1 MLCKTYPV
9 ARVFPSLY
17 HFLFGKARG
26 GVWKWVGW
34 GRGLY
39 RDGEGRGN
47 EEDVRGDSELVGWF
61 ERAVNTVTIGMR
73 AD

>member
-1 MLCKTYPV
+1 M
-9 ARVFPSLY
+9 
-17 HFLFGKARG
+17 
-26 GVWKWVGW
+26 GW